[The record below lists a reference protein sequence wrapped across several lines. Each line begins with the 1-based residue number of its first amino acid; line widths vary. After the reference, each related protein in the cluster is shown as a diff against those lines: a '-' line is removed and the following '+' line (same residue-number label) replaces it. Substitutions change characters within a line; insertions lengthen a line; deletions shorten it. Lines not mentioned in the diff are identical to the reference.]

1 MSGNRDSYF
10 VLHLNGPGDPS
21 PKPGPEWPPVEPTPI
36 PPVTDPVPSVPPV
49 TGYFFNSILL
59 S

>member
-1 MSGNRDSYF
+1 MSVNRDSYF
-10 VLHLNGPGDPS
+10 VLHLNEPGDPS
-21 PKPGPEWPPVEPTPI
+21 PKPRPEWPPVEPAPI